1 MSVPL
6 GLGPMNSKVR
16 VEAGTMHVKMGWAF
30 NADIP
35 LSSITSMTSITR
47 AEAKTARIYVL
58 GVHVWG
64 DRWLVNAS
72 LKGLV
77 ALKIE
82 PPAQAKAWRK
92 SVTVNELWVSVT
104 DPDVLIAAC
113 TAN

>member
-1 MSVPL
+1 
-6 GLGPMNSKVR
+6 MNSKAR
-16 VEAGTMHVKMGWAF
+16 VEAGTLHVKMGWAF

-35 LSSITSMTSITR
+35 LTSITSMKSVTT
-47 AEAKTARIYVL
+47 AEAKTGRIYAL

-77 ALKIE
+77 VITIE
-82 PPAQAKAWRK
+82 PPVPAKAWRK
-92 SVTVNELWVSVT
+92 SVTLQELWVSVA
-104 DPDVLIAAC
+104 DPDALIAAC